1 MIIITHTH
9 YDHVHGLHTL
19 LHHTGAKLLVPE
31 AESDNLL
38 QGHTPMPKGTT
49 LFSKIMSW
57 VGRKFLKSMSYYHPE
72 TPTLTFEETL
82 DLQPYG
88 FAGYVLHT
96 PGHTEGSSSVIIED
110 LAFVGDTMF
119 GINRKTIYPP
129 FANDERELLKSWE
142 KLLAT
147 GAKFFYPGHGSKISR
162 EKLDLALKIR

>member
-1 MIIITHTH
+1 
-9 YDHVHGLHTL
+9 
-19 LHHTGAKLLVPE
+19 
-31 AESDNLL
+31 
-38 QGHTPMPKGTT
+38 MPKGTT